1 MIKKWYEVSC
11 DMCGVGLNHYAGL
24 KPTTTELRRDG
35 VKVII
40 NNGKIHTYCVDCYNK
55 VKRQKK

>member
-24 KPTTTELRRDG
+24 KPTTTTLRHDG
-35 VKVII
+35 IKVII
-40 NNGKIHTYCVDCYNK
+40 YNGKIHTYCDDCYNK
-55 VKRQKK
+55 VKSKEK